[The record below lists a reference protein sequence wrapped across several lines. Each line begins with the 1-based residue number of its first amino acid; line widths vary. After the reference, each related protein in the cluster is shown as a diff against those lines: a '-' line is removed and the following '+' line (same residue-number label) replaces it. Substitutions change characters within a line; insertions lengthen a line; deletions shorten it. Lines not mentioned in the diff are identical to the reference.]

1 MSRRRWTLRR
11 TLVVG
16 TGALVALGLLVAG
29 ILTTVA
35 LQTFVYE
42 RLDAQVV
49 EELGRAMGPGGPA
62 GDGGPEQPDGFS
74 NDDGPAGRV
83 GSLQVFLDE
92 DGSVRESAYV
102 TDTGEE
108 ATLTDA
114 QADILQSASLTD
126 GVPATVDLG
135 PELGV
140 FRVVSESQAGNTVI
154 AGASVEDVTAT
165 TTALALILLTVSG
178 LTLLLIL
185 IGLAVVVTRSLRPLS
200 RVAAVADRVATRE
213 LADGEVDIP
222 DRVEVADTDSDTEV
236 GRVGRSLNTLLGHVE
251 DALTSRQ
258 HSEEQLRRF
267 IADASH
273 ELRTPLA
280 SIRGYAQL
288 SQAEAA
294 PMTPTQERSFDRI
307 SAESA
312 RMADLVDDLLLLAR
326 LDAGQSLRQDSVDL
340 PLLVIDGVSDAH
352 AADPTRQWRLDEV
365 ADEVIVPGDENRLR
379 QVLSNLLRNARTH
392 TPSETVVTTSL
403 SVDDTH
409 AIIRVNDTGP
419 GIDPDVRDR
428 LFERF
433 ARGDHSRNRDSG
445 STGLGLSIAHAIV
458 AAHNGT
464 ITVDS
469 EPGNTTFTVR
479 LPLRRRGHNCAAL
492 SARVIGITQIP

>member
-16 TGALVALGLLVAG
+16 TGALVAIGLLVAG

-35 LQTFVYE
+35 LRSFVYE
-42 RLDAQVV
+42 RLDAQVL
-49 EELGRAMGPGGPA
+49 EDLERAVGPGGPA
-62 GDGGPEQPDGFS
+62 GEEGPEQPRSFI
-74 NDDGPAGRV
+74 DDGPAERV
-83 GSLQVFLDE
+83 GSLQAVLGE

-102 TDTGEE
+102 TDTGDEV
-108 ATLTDA
+108 TLTDE
-114 QADILQSASLTD
+114 QEQLLQSADLTD

-135 PELGV
+135 PEIGV
-140 FRVVSESQAGNTVI
+140 FRVVSGTQAGTTVI
-154 AGASVEDVTAT
+154 AGRSVEDVTAT

-178 LTLLLIL
+178 ATLLLIL
-185 IGLAVVVTRSLRPLS
+185 VGLAVVVTRSLRPLS
-200 RVAAVADRVATRE
+200 RVAAVADRVAVRE

-222 DRVEVADTDSDTEV
+222 DRVQAADTDPDTEV

-258 HSEEQLRRF
+258 HSEAQLRRF

-288 SQAEAA
+288 SQAEGA

-326 LDAGQSLRQDSVDL
+326 LDAGQSLREDAVDL
-340 PLLVIDGVSDAH
+340 TLLVIDTVSDAH
-352 AADPTRQWRLDEV
+352 AADSTREWRLGEVDDE
-365 ADEVIVPGDENRLR
+365 AIVPGDENRIR
-379 QVLSNLLRNARTH
+379 QVLSNLLRNAHTH
-392 TPSETVVTTSL
+392 TPPGTVVTTSL
-403 SVDDTH
+403 WADDTH
-409 AIIRVNDTGP
+409 ATIRVTDDGP
-419 GIDPDVRDR
+419 GIDPSVRDR

-433 ARGDHSRNRDSG
+433 ARGDHSRNRDAG
-445 STGLGLSIAHAIV
+445 STGLGLSIAHAIIV
-458 AAHNGT
+458 AHDGT

-469 EPGNTTFTVR
+469 EPGDTTFTVR
-479 LPLRRRGHNCAAL
+479 LPLHR
-492 SARVIGITQIP
+492 TQP

>member
-11 TLVVG
+11 KLVVG
-16 TGALVALGLLVAG
+16 TGTLVAIGLLVAG

-35 LQTFVYE
+35 LRSFVYE
-42 RLDAQVV
+42 RLDTQVQ
-49 EELGRAMGPGGPA
+49 EELQRAMGPESPGGEDA
-62 GDGGPEQPDGFS
+62 LNQPGSFS
-74 NDDGPAGRV
+74 DDGPAERV

-92 DGSVRESAYV
+92 EGSVRESAYV
-102 TDTGEE
+102 ADNGDEV
-108 ATLTDA
+108 TLTDE
-114 QADILQSASLTD
+114 QKEILQSTTLTD

-135 PELGV
+135 SEIGV
-140 FRVVSESQAGNTVI
+140 FRVVSGTQAGTTVI
-154 AGASVEDVTAT
+154 AGRSVEDVTAT
-165 TTALALILLTVSG
+165 TTALAVILLGVSG
-178 LTLLLIL
+178 ATLLVIL
-185 IGLAVVVTRSLRPLS
+185 VGLAVVVTRSLRPLS

-222 DRVEVADTDSDTEV
+222 DRVDVGDTDSHTEV

-251 DALTSRQ
+251 AALTSRQ

-326 LDAGQSLRQDSVDL
+326 LDAGQSLREDSIDL
-340 PLLVIDGVSDAH
+340 PLLVIDAVSDAH
-352 AADPTRQWRLDEV
+352 AADPAREWRLDEV
-365 ADEVIVPGDENRLR
+365 TDEAIASGDENRLR

-392 TPSETVVTTSL
+392 TPPGTVVTTSL

-409 AIIRVNDTGP
+409 AIIRVNDNGT
-419 GIDPDVRDR
+419 GIDPSVRDR

-458 AAHNGT
+458 AAHGGT

-479 LPLRRRGHNCAAL
+479 VPLQQ
-492 SARVIGITQIP
+492 ARS